1 MKIWL
6 LKFCHAIG
14 LTNLNDK
21 DVERY
26 AFISRLDSITFT
38 DVPIVKANKSIPV
51 NIIQST
57 AVMII
62 HGH

>member
-6 LKFCHAIG
+6 LKFCHAI
-14 LTNLNDK
+14 DK

-26 AFISRLDSITFT
+26 AFINRLDSITFT